1 MSFGRKFLYSL
12 ANMSAAVSGQAVGAW
27 LLYFYVDTV
36 KLPVTLYGLGMV
48 LYSVW
53 NALNDPL
60 AGHISDRTRTRWGR
74 RIPYIAILSL
84 PLAVSF
90 ALVWTP
96 PAGLGGWAL
105 FAYFIGILFIFDTL
119 FTFVILN
126 STALFPEMYP
136 SLRERAQVSALRQ
149 IVAIVGL
156 VMAMA
161 LPPVLYTSL
170 GWPLTGTILAVVI
183 GLGLYLSLLGSRER
197 PEARGGE
204 ALALGPALRNT
215 FANRSFVTFVFGS
228 LFAQFTFVVLPASM
242 PLFVKYVLRV
252 PDSQMT
258 LVFLSVFGSAFIMLF
273 AWQKVTTAIGA
284 RQAMRLSLVLFALGL
299 IPFMFITSL
308 TAMLVT
314 GALVG
319 VGLAGLM
326 MLIDVLISDVI
337 DEDQLKTG
345 TRREG
350 MYFGVHGFVIRL
362 GIALQGVVM
371 SAVLEWGGYIPDV
384 VQSPQAVLAIR
395 MLMTIVPWVA
405 LALSFIAITLY
416 PLHGRRLA
424 RVKEEIARLA
434 AGTGTSAG

>member
-12 ANMSAAVSGQAVGAW
+12 ANMSAAVSGQAVSTW
-27 LLYFYVDTV
+27 LLRFYVDTL
-36 KLPVTLYGLGMV
+36 KLPVPLYGLGMT
-48 LYSVW
+48 LYGLW

-74 RIPYIAILSL
+74 RIPYIAFLSL
-84 PLAVSF
+84 PLAVSL

-105 FAYFIGILFIFDTL
+105 FAYFIVVLFVFDTL

-136 SLRERAQVSALRQ
+136 SLTERAQVSALRQ
-149 IVAIVGL
+149 VLGIVGL
-156 VMAMA
+156 VVAMA

-170 GWPLTGTILAVVI
+170 GWPLTGAILGVVT

-204 ALALGPALRNT
+204 PLALGPALRYT
-215 FANRSFVTFVFGS
+215 FANRSFVTFVLTS
-228 LFAQFTFVVLPASM
+228 LFAQFTFVVLPAAM
-242 PLFVKYVLRV
+242 PLFVKYVLRL
-252 PDSQMT
+252 PDALMT
-258 LVFLSVFGSAFIMLF
+258 VIFLTVFGSAFIMLF
-273 AWQKVTTAIGA
+273 VWQKVTRAVGP
-284 RQAMRLSLVLFALGL
+284 RQAMRLSLVVFALGL
-299 IPFMFITSL
+299 IPLTFITSL

-314 GALVG
+314 GVLIG

-362 GIALQGVVM
+362 SIALQGLVT
-371 SAVLEWGGYIPDV
+371 SAVLEWGGYVPDV
-384 VQSPQAVLAIR
+384 VQSSRAVLAIR
-395 MLMTIVPWVA
+395 MLMTVVPWIA
-405 LALSFIAITLY
+405 LALSFVAVTLY

-424 RVKEEIARLA
+424 QVKEEIARLR
-434 AGTGTSAG
+434 AGAGTSAG